1 MIVLNCVI
9 KQLMLYF
16 ITHKGAIMIHENLQK
31 ELIEQLNKEFHSAY
45 IYLGMSAYCSK
56 EGFNGASNWF
66 LIQYQEEVA
75 HGMKLF
81 KYLED
86 QSVSIVLPA
95 IAEVNVQF
103 DSLLDVFQKS
113 LAHEQY
119 MTQNLNNISDIA
131 MKEKD
136 HATYN
141 LLQWYTTEQ
150 VEEEARVKEIIDHI
164 KLVGDNGYGLYTI
177 DKELATRVFVDPT
190 TANA

>member
-1 MIVLNCVI
+1 MIS
-9 KQLMLYF
+9 K
-16 ITHKGAIMIHENLQK
+16 ELQ
-31 ELIEQLNKEFHSAY
+31 EALIEQLNKEYHSAY
-45 IYLGMSAYCSK
+45 LYLGMSAYCSK

-86 QSVSIVLPA
+86 QDVEIKLPQIDA
-95 IAEVNVQF
+95 VEVEYK
-103 DSLLDVFQKS
+103 SLLDVFKKS
-113 LAHEQY
+113 LAHEQK
-119 MTQNLNNISDIA
+119 MSKNLNNLSDLA

-141 LLQWYTTEQ
+141 LLQWYVTEQ
-150 VEEEARVKEIIDHI
+150 VEEEATVSEIIDHI

-177 DKELATRVFVDPT
+177 DKELGGRSYVDPT
-190 TANA
+190 A

>member
-1 MIVLNCVI
+1 MIS
-9 KQLMLYF
+9 KD
-16 ITHKGAIMIHENLQK
+16 LQK
-31 ELIEQLNKEFHSAY
+31 ALIEQLNKEYHSAY

-86 QSVSIVLPA
+86 QDVEIKLPKIDA
-95 IAEVNVQF
+95 VAV
-103 DSLLDVFQKS
+103 DYKSLLDVFKKS
-113 LAHEQY
+113 LAHEQK
-119 MTQNLNNISDIA
+119 MTKNLNNLSDLA

-141 LLQWYTTEQ
+141 LLQWYVTEQ
-150 VEEEARVKEIIDHI
+150 VEEEATVSEIIDHI

-177 DKELATRVFVDPT
+177 DKELSGRTFVDPT
-190 TANA
+190 NQ